1 MSKHVIIVAVAVT
14 ATVALAGL
22 GLYKYQHTNKG
33 ISLQT
38 ALVQRDVA
46 RGQVN
51 VAQQRLADQKQ
62 VSAYNAVQDQAQL
75 ASVCNQLKSL
85 KQTNTYCK

>member
-1 MSKHVIIVAVAVT
+1 MKHVIIVAVAVT

-46 RGQVN
+46 RGQVS
-51 VAQQRLADQKQ
+51 VAQQRLTDQKQ
-62 VSAYNAVQDQAQL
+62 VSAYNAGQDQVQL
-75 ASVCNQLKSL
+75 ASVCASL
-85 KQTNTYCK
+85 KVAKATNQYCK